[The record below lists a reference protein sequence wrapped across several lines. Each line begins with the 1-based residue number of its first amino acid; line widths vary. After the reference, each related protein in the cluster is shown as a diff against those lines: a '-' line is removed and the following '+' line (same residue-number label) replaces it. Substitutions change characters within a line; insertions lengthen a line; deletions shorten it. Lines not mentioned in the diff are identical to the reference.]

1 MGYIKKYLPLI
12 AIFLFALLVRVI
24 YNITVADGYIP
35 EFDAHFYNDIALN
48 LNKEHCFCL
57 YPYHASTDRAPLW
70 PYIIAAI
77 YSITGPANFYP
88 RLFFSFA
95 GATTCA
101 IVYLFARD
109 IFNRRIAILAGIIAA
124 LYPGLFIYDGWMYT
138 ESLFT
143 LCLMAFCYALYRLQR
158 TAQARWMV
166 VSGVALACASLTR
179 PNGPFFLLLV
189 VAWAV
194 IIVRAKILTWRVAAS
209 GVIVITLVT
218 FGLIAPWT
226 LRNYDVS
233 HHQFI
238 LVTTVSN
245 EVFTGVYNDTV
256 LVSNQDR
263 GMWVSSEKTQP
274 PAARNFSYTGTWI
287 RNHLSSMPY
296 LIGLHFMNMWRPY
309 TSELGLPVIEF
320 PDRPASQVVWTMML
334 ITPIPVFLFAGTGLV
349 LTRKKWQHL
358 LIPYLA
364 ILLTIMQCLV
374 FYGSSRFRAPIEPML
389 VLLAAG
395 TIWWLTQNEPG
406 TLRWRKT
413 IRDKQVA
420 SDVHVEGREAA

>member
-109 IFNRRIAILAGIIAA
+109 IFNKRIAILAGIIAA
-124 LYPGLFIYDGWMYT
+124 LYPGLFIYDGWMYA

-406 TLRWRKT
+406 TLRWGKT

>member
-124 LYPGLFIYDGWMYT
+124 LYPGLFIYDGWMYA

>member
-109 IFNRRIAILAGIIAA
+109 IFNKRIAILAGIIAA
-124 LYPGLFIYDGWMYT
+124 LYPGLFIYDGWMYA

>member
-1 MGYIKKYLPLI
+1 MSHIKKYLPLV

-24 YNITVADGYIP
+24 YNITVAGGYIP
-35 EFDAHFYNDIALN
+35 EFDAHYYNDIALN
-48 LNKEHCFCL
+48 LNKEHCYCL
-57 YPYHASTDRAPLW
+57 YPYFASTDRAPLW

-77 YSITGPANFYP
+77 YTITGPANFYP

-109 IFNRRIAILAGIIAA
+109 IFNKRIAILAGIIAA

-143 LCLMAFCYALYRLQR
+143 FCFMAFCYALYRLQC

-179 PNGPFFLLLV
+179 PNGPLFLLLV

-194 IIVRAKILTWRVAAS
+194 IIVRAKILSWRLAAS

-238 LVTTVSN
+238 LVA
-245 EVFTGVYNDTV
+245 TGSSGVLAGAYNDTV
-256 LVSNQDR
+256 LVGYHDR
-263 GMWVSSEKTQP
+263 GMWVPPNEIQP
-274 PAARNFSYTGTWI
+274 PEARNFSYTGTWI
-287 RNHLSSMPY
+287 HNHLSSMPY

-309 TSELGLPVIEF
+309 TSEEGLPVIEF

-334 ITPIPVFLFAGTGLV
+334 ITPIPVFLFAGIGLV

-364 ILLTIMQCLV
+364 ILLTIIQCLV

-413 IRDKQVA
+413 IRDKKC
-420 SDVHVEGREAA
+420 SEGR